1 MLPYP
6 KKGNGEVIF
15 GQAFNIQGMVSIIGT
30 MHPYYLYMSESLVT
44 VTVKLFA
51 AYQEAYGVPELV
63 LKFPPQTP
71 VSTVLNT
78 LITQHPEL
86 EQWRNLTRF
95 GINLEFVEPDAVVQ
109 DGDEVVLIPP
119 VSGG

>member
-1 MLPYP
+1 
-6 KKGNGEVIF
+6 
-15 GQAFNIQGMVSIIGT
+15 
-30 MHPYYLYMSESLVT
+30 MSDAIT

-51 AYQEAYGVPELV
+51 VYQEAYTVPELI
-63 LKFPPQTP
+63 LEFPPKTP
-71 VSTVLNT
+71 VVKVQER
-78 LITQHPEL
+78 LISEHPEL

-95 GINLEFVEPDAVVQ
+95 GINLDFVEPDTILQ